1 MNDHNKIQHS
11 YDFDYNI
18 DPISGEPG
26 SHPIGVGIGAG
37 GGAVL
42 GAAAGSVAGPVGVA
56 LGATVGGVMGGL
68 AGKGVGELINPT
80 AEDEYW
86 AIVHA
91 DQPFAR
97 PDLRLEDYLPAY
109 RTGYMGAARYS
120 REHREFDDVEPLLE
134 AEYARTKGNSA
145 LVWEQAKQP
154 ARAAWDRIA
163 GIAPHA
169 PQT

>member
-1 MNDHNKIQHS
+1 MNDNHKAKQS
-11 YDFDYNI
+11 YDFEYNI
-18 DPISGEPG
+18 DPISGEHG
-26 SHPIGVGIGAG
+26 AHPIGVGLGAG
-37 GGAVL
+37 GGATIGAVA
-42 GAAAGSVAGPVGVA
+42 GAAAGPVGAA
-56 LGATVGGVMGGL
+56 LGAAVGGVVGGL
-68 AGKGVGELINPT
+68 AGKGVGEWVNPT

-97 PDLRLEDYLPAY
+97 SDLRLDDYLPAY
-109 RTGYMGAARYS
+109 RTGYLGAARYV
-120 REHREFDDVEPLLE
+120 RERKQFDEVEPLLA

-163 GIAPHA
+163 GISPHS
-169 PQT
+169 PR